1 MSRDK
6 FLAYYKYISQ
16 MKVGT
21 SIVFKAEFESIGDEW
36 RPYHLHMISINL
48 TVDFIKDKIN
58 VTLFKGINF
67 DIKGHYEINK
77 ISGCYF

>member
-1 MSRDK
+1 MRRDK

-16 MKVGT
+16 MKAEI

-58 VTLFKGINF
+58 VILFKGINF
-67 DIKGHYEINK
+67 DIKGHYEIKK